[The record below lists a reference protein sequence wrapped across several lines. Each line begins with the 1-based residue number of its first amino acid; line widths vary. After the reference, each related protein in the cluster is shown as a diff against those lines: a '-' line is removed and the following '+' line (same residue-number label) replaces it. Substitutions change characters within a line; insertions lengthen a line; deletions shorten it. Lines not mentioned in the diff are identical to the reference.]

1 MTGQDTEVLVI
12 GAGIVGVATAL
23 WLQRAGSKVTLIDRI
38 GPAGGTSYGNG
49 GILAACAVVP
59 VTVPGLMAKAPRM
72 LFDPDQPLFLKWGYL
87 PRLLPF
93 LRRYLANST
102 DAQVEHASQALSELL
117 SDCADQHLALANGT
131 PAAEFVKPGSYLFG
145 YPDKAAFEAD
155 NYAWN
160 IRRKRGYRYHEL
172 SAEDIAAYDPALAGC
187 FGYGVECP
195 EHGLITDPGAYVTAL
210 ADEFVSRGG
219 TLLTG
224 EVTGFDRENGKAVA
238 ARTSAGQIT
247 ADSFVMTTGVW
258 SGPLARDLGISV
270 PLESERGYHVEFVN
284 PSITLKSPIMVA
296 AGKFVAGSMNGR
308 LRCAGV
314 VEFGGLKAGPSS
326 APFDLLKRQVARL
339 FPHLTYD
346 DTLEWMGHRP
356 ATADSI
362 PVIGQTPAAPNVYV
376 GYGHQHIGLSGGPKT
391 GRWLA
396 QMITGQP
403 VNTDLSTFSPDR
415 RA

>member
-1 MTGQDTEVLVI
+1 MI

-38 GPAGGTSYGNG
+38 GPAAGTSYGNG

-59 VTVPGLMAKAPRM
+59 VTVPGLMAKAPGM

-117 SDCADQHLALANGT
+117 GDCADQHLALANGT

-155 NYAWN
+155 SYVWN
-160 IRRKRGYRYHEL
+160 IRRKRGYRYREL
-172 SAEDIAAYDPALAGC
+172 SAEDIAAYDPALSGC

-195 EHGLITDPGAYVTAL
+195 EHGLITDPGAYVKAL

-403 VNTDLSTFSPDR
+403 VNTDLSAFSPDR